1 MKRDVIRRKAIEPKS
16 GADHD
21 ADPRDGGVQ
30 SVDRAL
36 SIIETLAEDDE
47 GYRLSDLAIRT
58 GLSTSTV
65 HRLLATLEN
74 RRFVQFD
81 RTESKWHVGARAFT
95 VGATFARRRNFTA
108 QAVPYLRK
116 LRDLTRETANLAVVD
131 DEFIIVL
138 TRMESREIMR
148 SLTKVG
154 GRVAMVASGVGK
166 AVLATY
172 SDADVSAIIRHH
184 GMPRLTEKSI
194 VRPGDLFKELEKV
207 RPPGFCHRRRGS
219 LHGPA
224 LHRRRGLQRLQRAA
238 GGDFR
243 LGHDQ
248 PPDRRSPARARPD
261 RARGGGGADGRARR
275 RDAGSETRPETGF
288 AARHCPPRKLGLAA
302 RAPRHR
308 YIHPSLSMA
317 RLRGTMSSD
326 STIGESH
333 AF

>member
-1 MKRDVIRRKAIEPKS
+1 MQVAMKRNVVRRRAIEPKPS
-16 GADHD
+16 AEHHADS
-21 ADPRDGGVQ
+21 RDVGVQ

-65 HRLLATLEN
+65 HRLLATLES

-81 RTESKWHVGARAFT
+81 RSELKWHVGARSFT
-95 VGATFARRRNFTA
+95 VGATFARRRNFST

-172 SDADVSAIIRHH
+172 SDEDVNAIIRRQ

-194 VRPGDLFKELEKV
+194 VRPGELFRELETI
-207 RPPGFCHRRRGS
+207 RRQGFAVDDEEARIGLRCVAAVVYSDCSEPLAAISVSGMTSRVTSDRV
-219 LHGPA
+219 PA
-224 LHRRRGLQRLQRAA
+224 LGSIVREVAA
-238 GGDFR
+238 ELTLALGGVI
-243 LGHDQ
+243 
-248 PPDRRSPARARPD
+248 
-261 RARGGGGADGRARR
+261 
-275 RDAGSETRPETGF
+275 PEEKS
-288 AARHCPPRKLGLAA
+288 A
-302 RAPRHR
+302 
-308 YIHPSLSMA
+308 
-317 RLRGTMSSD
+317 
-326 STIGESH
+326 
-333 AF
+333 

>member
-1 MKRDVIRRKAIEPKS
+1 MKRNVIRRKPLEPKS
-16 GADHD
+16 GLDSEAES
-21 ADPRDGGVQ
+21 RDGGVQ

-65 HRLLATLEN
+65 HRLLSTLES

-95 VGATFARRRNFTA
+95 VGATFARRRNFSA

-131 DEFIIVL
+131 DEFIVVL

-166 AVLATY
+166 AVLATW
-172 SDADVSAIIRHH
+172 SDEDVNAIIRHH

-194 VRPGDLFKELEKV
+194 VRPSDLFKELEKV
-207 RPPGFCHRRRGS
+207 RRRGF
-219 LHGPA
+219 A
-224 LHRRRGLQRLQRAA
+224 IDDEEACMGLRCIAA
-238 GGDFR
+238 VVYNDC
-243 LGHDQ
+243 
-248 PPDRRSPARARPD
+248 
-261 RARGGGGADGRARR
+261 
-275 RDAGSETRPETGF
+275 SEP
-288 AARHCPPRKLGLAA
+288 LAA
-302 RAPRHR
+302 ISVSGMASRLTDDRL
-308 YIHPSLSMA
+308 PSLGQTVREVAAELTVALGGVMPA
-317 RLRGTMSSD
+317 GKSD
-326 STIGESH
+326 
-333 AF
+333 